1 MEILQRAFRDAGSY
15 EEKFRWRFLH
25 AQVALAAGKPPM
37 ALALI
42 EELEREIEYYK
53 LEEWNPELVSD
64 VYHFYLN
71 SFNRTQIDRDKY
83 DVAFQK
89 LCRVDMAAAIDIK

>member
-1 MEILQRAFRDAGSY
+1 MLQRSFRDAGSQ
-15 EEKFRWRFLH
+15 EEKFQWRLLH
-25 AQVALAAGKPPM
+25 AQVALAAGKPLM

-42 EELEREIEYYK
+42 EELEREIDHYH
-53 LEEWNPELVSD
+53 LEVWQPELVAK
-64 VYHFYLN
+64 VYRFYLN

-83 DVAFQK
+83 DVAFQR